1 MADFSTFKARRA
13 TFERGSGLIDR
24 ILAAYSAADGV
35 RDELATYQ
43 AGTDAELTAAVNAVF
58 TPQQRAEIAQIAGLL
73 ANFATDMETNHATIV
88 ALL

>member
-1 MADFSTFKARRA
+1 MADFSSFKSRKRA
-13 TFERGSGLIDR
+13 FERGSGLMDR

-35 RDELATYQ
+35 RDEMAAYQ
-43 AGTDAELTAAVNAVF
+43 AGGDAELTTAVNAVF

-73 ANFATDMETNHATIV
+73 TTFANEMETNHATIV